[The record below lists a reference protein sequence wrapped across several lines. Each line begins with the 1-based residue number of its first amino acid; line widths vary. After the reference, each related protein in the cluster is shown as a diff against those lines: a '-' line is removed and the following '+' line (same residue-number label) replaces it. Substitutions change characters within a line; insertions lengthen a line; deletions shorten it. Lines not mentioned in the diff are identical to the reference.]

1 MFNLIEFDYFTKIFI
16 SHINTHWSKNF
27 GRLTVIAFNKTFFF
41 WLRNWYVHITS
52 LERIVYFLLY
62 NLKRYTD
69 CSDKW
74 KHICCCFRLKLARL
88 HTKFV
93 CDVQYFN
100 IRSLEISRMSIFMFG
115 CKMCKVTWF
124 CICVLFST
132 RITQAIN
139 ELTKLLLFYVC
150 DFHRNHFS
158 PFKADIWIDFANT
171 HLEISFITLTRNIV

>member
-1 MFNLIEFDYFTKIFI
+1 MKIHFVF
-16 SHINTHWSKNF
+16 S
-27 GRLTVIAFNKTFFF
+27 
-41 WLRNWYVHITS
+41 
-52 LERIVYFLLY
+52 
-62 NLKRYTD
+62 
-69 CSDKW
+69 
-74 KHICCCFRLKLARL
+74 RLKLARL

-100 IRSLEISRMSIFMFG
+100 IRSLEISRMSIFMLG
-115 CKMCKVTWF
+115 SKMCKVTWF

-150 DFHRNHFS
+150 DFHRNHFI

-171 HLEISFITLTRNIV
+171 HLEISFITLTRNIVYKKEQYGFDFISDCIYSTIYVRNLPNKRTFELIYFRYNGKRLIFLY